1 MSAQSPII
9 FDQPMNRDI
18 LVLSSSAQLNPQ
30 LREQEMVQLHQLLFD
45 TENWTAFSI
54 ANEIIDINRRRIIR
68 KTHLIQQILT
78 ERRQKPFVFTCN
90 KN

>member
-1 MSAQSPII
+1 MPAQSPII

-18 LVLSSSAQLNPQ
+18 LVLSSSAQCNPQ
-30 LREQEMVQLHQLLFD
+30 LMEHEIVRLNQLLFD
-45 TENWTAFSI
+45 TENWATFSI
-54 ANEIIDINRRRIIR
+54 ANEIVDINRRRIIR

-78 ERRQKPFVFTCN
+78 ERRQRPFVFTCN

>member
-1 MSAQSPII
+1 
-9 FDQPMNRDI
+9 MNRDL
-18 LVLSSSAQLNPQ
+18 LVLSSSAQRNPQ
-30 LREQEMVQLHQLLFD
+30 LMEYEIIQLNQLLFD
-45 TENWTAFSI
+45 TENWAAFSI

-68 KTHLIQQILT
+68 KTHLIQQVLT